1 MFSLYKKQQL
11 NRYFAYLFLQ
21 PNKEEQYILVFNQK
35 NSLHLHSMCNRYPNF
50 LSHKEDIIKNKNKR
64 KNEKARA
71 RALRQAEG
79 QDVAMNASVNS
90 IFSTH
95 KGSNCY

>member
-1 MFSLYKKQQL
+1 
-11 NRYFAYLFLQ
+11 
-21 PNKEEQYILVFNQK
+21 
-35 NSLHLHSMCNRYPNF
+35 MCNKYPNF

-79 QDVAMNASVNS
+79 QVWIDVAMNASVNS